1 MPDSHNR
8 VQWVYSSSSNQEL
21 EERYDQWAA
30 EYDKDLAEEFEWN
43 APQTAVDLFVKH
55 VPAGARILDAGAGT
69 GLVGECLAQSGYSD
83 LYAMDLSLGMLE
95 EARGKGLYNDF
106 RQMTLGEELGYGTDS
121 FDAVISVGVF
131 TTGHAPAQAFD
142 ELARITKPGG
152 FIVFSLRVD
161 LYEEGGFK
169 EYQGD
174 MEEAGKW
181 KLAELSEP
189 YYPLPKGE
197 PDVIHRIWA
206 YQVTA

>member
-1 MPDSHNR
+1 MQDSHNR
-8 VQWVYSSSSNQEL
+8 VQWVYSSTNNQEL
-21 EERYDQWAA
+21 EERYDQWAT

-55 VPAGARILDAGAGT
+55 VPAGAKILDAGAGT
-69 GLVGECLAQSGYSD
+69 GLVGEGLATLGFQD

-95 EARGKGLYNDF
+95 EARGKDLYSDF
-106 RQMTLGEELGYGTDS
+106 QQMTLGEPLGYETDS

-131 TTGHAPAQAFD
+131 TTGHAPAHAFD
-142 ELARITKPGG
+142 ELARITRPGG
-152 FIVFSLRVD
+152 FIAFSLRAD

-169 EYQGD
+169 EHQAG
-174 MEEAGKW
+174 MEDAGKW
-181 KLAELSEP
+181 KLAEVSEP

-197 PDVIHRIWA
+197 PDVIHRIWC